1 MNLTYILEIIGTV
14 AFAFVGAQIA
24 IDLGLDFLGIYV
36 AGLSTAVGGGMI
48 RDLLL
53 GNTPPMMFRNPSYC
67 LWGFAT
73 VTLLIL
79 LYKWLSGSRFYD
91 RLMKT
96 IVIADAVG
104 LGIFTVVGMDTSI
117 KCGFMENGF
126 LTVFVG
132 VLTGVGGGLLRDTMI
147 NRTPTVLSKEI
158 YATASI
164 MGGIAYY
171 FMLDLLPKTAATL
184 IAMVIIIGV
193 RLFAVR
199 KNLNLPYVM
208 SNGEIHMKM

>member
-1 MNLTYILEIIGTV
+1 MNLTYVLEIIGTV

-36 AGLSTAVGGGMI
+36 AGLATAVGGGMI
-48 RDLLL
+48 RDLIL

-73 VTLLIL
+73 VTLLIAV
-79 LYKWLSGSRFYD
+79 YKWLNGSRLYKG
-91 RLMKT
+91 LMKT

-104 LGIFTVVGMDTSI
+104 LGIFTVVGMDISI
-117 KCGFMENGF
+117 RCGFADNGF

-132 VLTGVGGGLLRDTMI
+132 VITAVGGGLLRDTMI

-164 MGGIAYY
+164 LGGILYY
-171 FMLDLLPKTAATL
+171 FLLMIVPKTAATF
-184 IAMVIIIGV
+184 IALVVITGV

-208 SNGEIHMKM
+208 SNGEIHMKS

>member
-1 MNLTYILEIIGTV
+1 MNLTYILEIVGTV

-67 LWGFAT
+67 LWGFGT

-91 RLMKT
+91 GLMKT

-171 FMLDLLPKTAATL
+171 FMLMLLPKTAATL
-184 IAMVIIIGV
+184 IAMIIIIGV

-208 SNGEIHMKM
+208 SNGEIHMKL